1 MRSSQGRTKVDTSI
15 ATCVVPAVSRRTPA
29 HALAPLHSLYTTDMY
44 STPMLLY
51 MIDFFVPDDI
61 YAVMHYMLYETD
73 NFDAPDDLNYLYYGN
88 TFPTGLFQHLYSAA
102 LSLTQVTH
110 NTRSSSSNS
119 TSSMWHNHAVL
130 TEESCC
136 CCCVCC
142 NGVVAAGAF
151 VWWWVAVPR
160 GSVCGGGLG
169 WPGGGLG

>member
-1 MRSSQGRTKVDTSI
+1 
-15 ATCVVPAVSRRTPA
+15 
-29 HALAPLHSLYTTDMY
+29 MY

-88 TFPTGLFQHLYSAA
+88 TFPTGLFSTLVFGSAFPDPGDTQH
-102 LSLTQVTH
+102 
-110 NTRSSSSNS
+110 RSSSNS

-160 GSVCGGGLG
+160 GSVCGGGARLARGGVGVAIVPTFYSRCCLAIHQEVDQGALG
-169 WPGGGLG
+169 RTGDRCLGGVGG